1 MLQESIVR
9 ALFGESTERFLE
21 LSRFIESISATVTSE
36 TLDSSGF
43 PEALRELGEIA
54 LLHGYQMTMTV
65 IGEGLNPKIQF
76 SVRKVW
82 DTSQPQ

>member
-1 MLQESIVR
+1 MLQESTVR
-9 ALFGESTERFLE
+9 ALFGASAERFIE
-21 LSRFIESISATVTSE
+21 LSRLIESISSTVTTE
-36 TLDSSGF
+36 TFDSSGF

-65 IGEGLNPKIQF
+65 IGEGLNPKIQL
-76 SVRKVW
+76 SVRKAW